1 MLEWGK
7 FNSLAGFSY
16 KVEIFGESQKKI
28 YDVFVQYFKPCLYLG
43 WYTSYSQKGT
53 QLLSIQL
60 HELSS
65 HLGQHLGSL
74 LVNPHV
80 CS

>member
-1 MLEWGK
+1 MVLQD
-7 FNSLAGFSY
+7 SL
-16 KVEIFGESQKKI
+16 KLNIWRITVI
-28 YDVFVQYFKPCLYLG
+28 YDVFVQYFNPCLYLG

-65 HLGQHLGSL
+65 HLGQHLGNL